1 MSTPSVS
8 GAPPAPRRPLWL
20 LAIGAAAGVI
30 AATAGLLDAGA
41 RPGEALPA
49 DAAARVNGQVIQRDD
64 YSRLLTAL
72 ANDKRMPIDGEQRRY
87 VLDRLVDE
95 ELLIQRG
102 LELGL
107 AHHDAR
113 VRKDI
118 TMSMVDSIVAEYRDL
133 EATDEELQ
141 EFFAGN
147 GDVFSR
153 TGRFRIRQIWAGVA
167 TLADGDAAFERART
181 ASERLRRGD
190 PFETVR
196 AELGDTEISPIP
208 DAPLPAA
215 KLADYLG
222 PTVLRAVLELEV
234 GAVSEPVRSSTGY
247 HVLQLLERSG
257 ASVPDF
263 AEVREQVLAEF
274 RRRRADEALRDYL
287 EDLRSRA
294 DIELAGDLAAGA
306 ETP

>member
-1 MSTPSVS
+1 MPTSVAPD
-8 GAPPAPRRPLWL
+8 APPARRRPLWL
-20 LAIGAAAGVI
+20 LALGTAAGVI

-41 RPGEALPA
+41 RTSDQLPA
-49 DAAARVNGQVIQRDD
+49 DAAARVNGQIIQRDD

-72 ANDKRMPIDGEQRRY
+72 ANDKRTPIDGEQRRF

-133 EATDEELQ
+133 EVTDEELE
-141 EFFAGN
+141 EFFADN
-147 GDVFSR
+147 GDFFTR
-153 TGRFRIRQIWAGVA
+153 TGRFRVRQIWAGA
-167 TLADGDAAFERART
+167 PTLADGDTAFERART

-190 PFETVR
+190 PFEAVR
-196 AELGDTEISPIP
+196 ADLGDSEIAPLP
-208 DAPLPAA
+208 DAALPAA

-222 PTVLRAVLELEV
+222 PTALRAVLELEV

-263 AEVREQVLAEF
+263 AEVREEVLAEF
-274 RRRRADEALRDYL
+274 RRRRADEALREYL
-287 EDLRSRA
+287 AGLRSRA
-294 DIELAGDLAAGA
+294 EIELASDLAAGA
-306 ETP
+306 EAP